1 MELNDLLLRT
11 AFACMSCDGD
21 IANEE
26 IDLIKQMSVQRHLFG
41 DVDINVELDKL
52 VQEINLQGKGFLK
65 RFLIS
70 LAEQTLTEE
79 QEIMVADVAVQTIQS
94 DNKVEYSEI
103 KFFKVLR
110 SNFKVVTDE
119 TLLEK
124 IDGLDEN
131 YLAGKQVK
139 VTVTVYVLQ
148 EGYAN
153 INASAEGV
161 WSEAP
166 SSWKTLMEKQ
176 KKPLTMSLS
185 FQTFGVLTLATSH

>member
-1 MELNDLLLRT
+1 MELNNLLLRT

-26 IDLIKQMSVQRHLFG
+26 IDLIKQMAKQKHLFG
-41 DVDINVELDKL
+41 DVNIDVELDKL

-65 RFLIS
+65 QYLIS
-70 LAEQTLTEE
+70 LAEQSLTEE

-124 IDGLDEN
+124 IDGLDES
-131 YLAGKQVK
+131 YLAQDIRADYLQVYEDYFNTIELPK
-139 VTVTVYVLQ
+139 FD
-148 EGYAN
+148 
-153 INASAEGV
+153 
-161 WSEAP
+161 
-166 SSWKTLMEKQ
+166 
-176 KKPLTMSLS
+176 LTGIKES
-185 FQTFGVLTLATSH
+185 

>member
-26 IDLIKQMSVQRHLFG
+26 IDLIKQMAKQKHLFG
-41 DVDINVELDKL
+41 DVNIDVELDKL

-65 RFLIS
+65 QYLIS
-70 LAEQTLTEE
+70 LAEQSLTEE

-124 IDGLDEN
+124 IDGLDES
-131 YLAGKQVK
+131 YLAQDIRADYLQVYHDYFNTIELPK
-139 VTVTVYVLQ
+139 FD
-148 EGYAN
+148 
-153 INASAEGV
+153 
-161 WSEAP
+161 
-166 SSWKTLMEKQ
+166 
-176 KKPLTMSLS
+176 LTGIKES
-185 FQTFGVLTLATSH
+185 

>member
-1 MELNDLLLRT
+1 MELNNLLLRT

-26 IDLIKQMSVQRHLFG
+26 IDLIKQMAKQKHLFG
-41 DVDINVELDKL
+41 DVNIDVELDKL

-65 RFLIS
+65 QYLIS
-70 LAEQTLTEE
+70 LAEQSLTEE

-124 IDGLDEN
+124 IDGLDES
-131 YLAGKQVK
+131 YLAQDIRADYLQVYQDYFNTIELPK
-139 VTVTVYVLQ
+139 FD
-148 EGYAN
+148 
-153 INASAEGV
+153 
-161 WSEAP
+161 
-166 SSWKTLMEKQ
+166 
-176 KKPLTMSLS
+176 LTGIKES
-185 FQTFGVLTLATSH
+185 